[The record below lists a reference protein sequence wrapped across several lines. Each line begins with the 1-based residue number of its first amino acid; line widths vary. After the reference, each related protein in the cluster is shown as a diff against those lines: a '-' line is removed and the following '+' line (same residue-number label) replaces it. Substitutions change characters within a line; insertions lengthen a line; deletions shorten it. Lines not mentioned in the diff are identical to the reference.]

1 MDSNLAAVAP
11 AEHSSLSLPPEG
23 RCAEDKGA
31 CSGKLQ
37 ASSSPVMRARQ
48 SGRLHP
54 RLAPYLAF
62 LAAVLVSLLAAA
74 TVASHDVPLMLGGL

>member
-1 MDSNLAAVAP
+1 MNTNLAAVAP
-11 AEHSSLSLPPEG
+11 AEHSSLSLPPDA
-23 RCAEDKGA
+23 RRAEDKDA

-37 ASSSPVMRARQ
+37 ASSSLVMRGRQ

-62 LAAVLVSLLAAA
+62 LAAVFVSLVAAA

>member
-11 AEHSSLSLPPEG
+11 SEHSSLSLPP
-23 RCAEDKGA
+23 GA
-31 CSGKLQ
+31 R
-37 ASSSPVMRARQ
+37 RARQ

-54 RLAPYLAF
+54 RLASCLAF
-62 LAAVLVSLLAAA
+62 LAAVFVSLLAAA